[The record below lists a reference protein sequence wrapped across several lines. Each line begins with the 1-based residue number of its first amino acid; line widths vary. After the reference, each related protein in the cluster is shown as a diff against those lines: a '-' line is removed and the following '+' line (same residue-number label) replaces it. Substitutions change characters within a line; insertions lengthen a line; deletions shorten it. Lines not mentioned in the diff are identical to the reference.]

1 MIAAQSYGFEASLMK
16 IGIQRI
22 VLLLLVCRRPSVNG
36 DWKIVMM
43 TMNAGT
49 TIVFVRRTKTVCFFG
64 RHEFSL
70 PARRRAAFKQ
80 KRAPHQRLAQHSH

>member
-22 VLLLLVCRRPSVNG
+22 VLLLLVRCRRPSVNG

-43 TMNAGT
+43 TMKNAAGT
-49 TIVFVRRTKTVCFFG
+49 TIVRLKKTVCFG
-64 RHEFSL
+64 HWSS
-70 PARRRAAFKQ
+70 A
-80 KRAPHQRLAQHSH
+80 S